1 MSQVNPLH
9 IGALLLALLA
19 FLFFTLS
26 GVKTELKEEQLLYAQ
41 SQQLALELSGLK
53 DVYAQKEKTLT
64 SLTLLLKQSSL
75 KQSSLAMSKGKESI
89 TLVSKSLGVNALNS
103 LMGKLLNGSY
113 KIVALN
119 IERLSETKASIEVE
133 IQW

>member
-1 MSQVNPLH
+1 MNQLNPLH
-9 IGALLLALLA
+9 IGALLVALLV

-26 GVKTELKEEQLLYAQ
+26 SVKTELQEEQFLYEQ
-41 SQQLALELSGLK
+41 SKALAVELSGLK

-64 SLTLLLKQSSL
+64 SLQRLLSQSSL
-75 KQSSLAMSKGKESI
+75 KRSGITLQKGKESV
-89 TLVSKSLGVNALNS
+89 TLNSKNMDVEALNS

-113 KIVALN
+113 KIVAVN
-119 IERLSETKASIEVE
+119 IERLSETKASLMVE